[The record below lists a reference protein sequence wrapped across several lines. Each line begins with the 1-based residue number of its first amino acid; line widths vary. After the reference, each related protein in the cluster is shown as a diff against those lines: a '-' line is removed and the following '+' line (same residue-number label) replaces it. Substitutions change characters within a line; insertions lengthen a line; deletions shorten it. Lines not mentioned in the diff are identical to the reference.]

1 MIVWIEYCCLTERIK
16 TTMTTELQKKILRPY
31 GKWLD
36 IILLAWVL
44 TFLLMTAGQE
54 LGHLVLKIPAADSAL
69 DSLTGDADTTAFL
82 NMYLDFFGIWIVG
95 LAVFFCYR
103 PDRPMFKAIGH
114 NRRGNTLRM
123 GLLGL
128 LIGFGLNGLCILLS
142 VISGDIKLTFQG
154 MDPLLLAVF
163 LAAVLIQSSGEEL
176 VNRCFLY
183 QKLRRRYRHPAVAI
197 LGNSLLFG
205 IIHMTNPGASLG
217 GLLQVIIA
225 GLLFSLIIY
234 YYGSFWAACGFHTGW
249 NFTQSILFGLP
260 NSGYVSNASVFRLDA
275 ASATDGPFYTVG
287 FGVES
292 SPGAIILMGI
302 LCVVAIVIGR
312 RMNQREDLWREASRA
327 YETV

>member
-1 MIVWIEYCCLTERIK
+1 
-16 TTMTTELQKKILRPY
+16 
-31 GKWLD
+31 
-36 IILLAWVL
+36 
-44 TFLLMTAGQE
+44 
-54 LGHLVLKIPAADSAL
+54 
-69 DSLTGDADTTAFL
+69 
-82 NMYLDFFGIWIVG
+82 
-95 LAVFFCYR
+95 
-103 PDRPMFKAIGH
+103 MFKAIGH

-217 GLLQVIIA
+217 GLLQIIIA

-260 NSGYVSNASVFRLDA
+260 NSGSHGHPLRRRDRHRPAHESKGRPLAGSLQGVRDGLVPA
-275 ASATDGPFYTVG
+275 ASIDLV
-287 FGVES
+287 S
-292 SPGAIILMGI
+292 ILPEQF
-302 LCVVAIVIGR
+302 L
-312 RMNQREDLWREASRA
+312 
-327 YETV
+327 